1 MKPMMESRRRAGQ
14 FAREIADHGVRSHRE
29 MVLRH
34 SLLALLPFSL
44 ATFGLAL
51 WLESGAAWFGAG
63 FTVGG
68 FAVAA
73 FAGWSIVPRHV
84 EGWALGAEGE
94 EATATVIEP
103 LLAEGWEA
111 EHDVQFGGGNVD
123 HVLTGPAGVFMLE
136 SKALWGELRVE
147 EGVLHQ
153 SFPGQP
159 TKRHHDVTSAALWRA
174 AEVSRSIA
182 AVTGKRASVQAAVVL
197 WGDFPQR
204 LVADDRLVYV
214 HGSELVPWLSSL
226 SEARAEL
233 AANPV
238 TARSKPR
245 HPDAA
250 PAGSR

>member
-1 MKPMMESRRRAGQ
+1 
-14 FAREIADHGVRSHRE
+14 

-44 ATFGLAL
+44 GTLGLAL
-51 WLESGAAWFGAG
+51 WFESGAAWFAAG

-68 FAVAA
+68 FALAA
-73 FAGWSIVPRHV
+73 FAGWSVVPRHV

-94 EATATVIEP
+94 EATAAVIEP

-111 EHDVQFGGGNVD
+111 EHDVEIGRGNVD

-147 EGVLHQ
+147 RGVLHQ

-159 TKRHHDVTSAALWRA
+159 TKGHYDLTSAALWRA
-174 AEVSRSIA
+174 AEVSRRIG
-182 AVTGKRASVQAAVVL
+182 AVAGKGPWVQAVVVL

-204 LVADDRLVYV
+204 LVRDDRLVYV
-214 HGSELVPWLSSL
+214 HGTELVGWLRSL
-226 SEARAEL
+226 REAQGELPADRA
-233 AANPV
+233 
-238 TARSKPR
+238 TARPKPR

-250 PAGSR
+250 AARSR